1 MVLYGKAVEYYSG
14 MNDPKFKYFGDKI
27 QNMMAKPEVMKVF
40 KAAEP
45 VLPIKE
51 DVIDSS
57 SQNAKGL
64 DES

>member
-1 MVLYGKAVEYYSG
+1 
-14 MNDPKFKYFGDKI
+14 
-27 QNMMAKPEVMKVF
+27 MMAKPEVMKVF